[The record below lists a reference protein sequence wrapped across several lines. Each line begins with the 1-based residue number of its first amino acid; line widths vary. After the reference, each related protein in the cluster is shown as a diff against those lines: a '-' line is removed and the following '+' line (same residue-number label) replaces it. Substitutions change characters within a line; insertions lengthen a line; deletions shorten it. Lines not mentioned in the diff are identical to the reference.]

1 MSCQL
6 ENITKWDNLNGDYM
20 IGTVIKYI
28 RKQKKYKQ
36 EVLGEM
42 INVKGNTIT
51 QYEKGQRNPT
61 FETIEKIANI
71 CDYTIYFK
79 NNTTG
84 ETFTTKDLDRKDI

>member
-1 MSCQL
+1 M
-6 ENITKWDNLNGDYM
+6 IFM
-20 IGTVIKYI
+20 IGKVIKYM

-42 INVKGNTIT
+42 IKVKGNTIT

-61 FETIEKIANI
+61 FETIEKIAEL

-79 NNTTG
+79 NNITD
-84 ETFTTKDLDRKDI
+84 ETFTSKDLDRKDI

>member
-1 MSCQL
+1 
-6 ENITKWDNLNGDYM
+6 M
-20 IGTVIKYI
+20 IGKVIKYM

-42 INVKGNTIT
+42 IKVKGNTIT

-61 FETIEKIANI
+61 FETIEKIAEL

-79 NNTTG
+79 NNITD
-84 ETFTTKDLDRKDI
+84 ETFTSKDLDRKDI

>member
-1 MSCQL
+1 MV
-6 ENITKWDNLNGDYM
+6 ITV
-20 IGTVIKYI
+20 IGTVIRYM

-42 INVKGNTIT
+42 IKVKGNTIT

-61 FETIEKIANI
+61 FETIEKIATL

-79 NNTTG
+79 NNVTG
-84 ETFTTKDLDRKDI
+84 EQFTAKDLDRKDI

>member
-1 MSCQL
+1 MVR
-6 ENITKWDNLNGDYM
+6 KM
-20 IGTVIKYI
+20 IGNIIKYM

-61 FETIEKIANI
+61 FETIEKIAKL

-79 NNTTG
+79 NNITG
-84 ETFTTKDLDRKDI
+84 ETITSKDLDRKDI

>member
-1 MSCQL
+1 M
-6 ENITKWDNLNGDYM
+6 ITV

-51 QYEKGQRNPT
+51 QYEKGKRNPT
-61 FETIEKIANI
+61 FETIEKIADI

-79 NNTTG
+79 NNKTG
-84 ETFTTKDLDRKDI
+84 ETFTSKDLDRKDI